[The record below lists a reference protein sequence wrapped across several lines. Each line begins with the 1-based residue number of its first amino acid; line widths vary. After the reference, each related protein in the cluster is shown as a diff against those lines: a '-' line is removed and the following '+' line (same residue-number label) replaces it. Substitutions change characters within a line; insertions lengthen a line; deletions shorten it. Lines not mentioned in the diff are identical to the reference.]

1 MPCVYKQSARKA
13 APRTDYMAML
23 DRRLKKME
31 ERLIKCIP
39 KEEASAVVAATGR
52 SVLKPTASVYSKKRT
67 VDEAFAGKEL
77 DEWAKRPSAKTSK
90 GNNTEK
96 KTTTQGIQV
105 DSVKEGFNVLPPLE
119 LQIHLAEVYFEY
131 LYGQAYFLLHK
142 PSFMRRLR

>member
-1 MPCVYKQSARKA
+1 
-13 APRTDYMAML
+13 MAML

-39 KEEASAVVAATGR
+39 KDEASAVVAATGR

-77 DEWAKRPSAKTSK
+77 DEWSKRPSAKTSK
-90 GNNTEK
+90 GNDAE
-96 KTTTQGIQV
+96 KTTTQGVQV
-105 DSVKEGFNVLPPLE
+105 ENDDGSSALPPLE